1 MSTEVSQSAKETKA
15 KLDYL
20 KDLLTDRTMLAADP
34 VTYLHVGKLLEK
46 EILRIRSSLFST
58 YGIYTIADSDLPE
71 PEGPKVSLQKKVY
84 MPADANSSFIM
95 GSFVF
100 QFNFVGR
107 ILGPDGSTAKCLQQC
122 LGVKIMV
129 RGKGSIRDRKKEEAN
144 LGKPNWEHLND
155 NLHVVLSVE
164 DHENRAKARLN
175 KASEYIALFL
185 KESMKGSDKDDK
197 VKQMQLMELSF
208 RRESRPWHFN
218 CNSLFDLSLPQK
230 PGVMFS
236 NVANLLNFGYTYPPA
251 PLLSPL
257 HHNGHP
263 PPSHPS
269 HHHLYHNS
277 TQHLQQHQHF
287 SRQSQT
293 HALSGHGSNQNGGPI
308 TAGLSPPFS
317 SNLNAAAAAAAAATA
332 VLVGHAPSAAT
343 GYPGSYSPSSHPQIG
358 PSSCNTVLPA
368 GLAMAATP
376 LGYWSGHGLS
386 HFPPEYAL
394 NHSQLTAVSN
404 THHTTANGFGTHED
418 NLCAS
423 ISLPNHTSSAQPGG
437 GNNSHA
443 MFLPQHPQALTCGIH
458 EDRVPQFVLTD
469 MGTCNLDTATDL
481 DSRISAAGSAS
492 LNGLCY
498 TSSLSVQNHV
508 NKSANSSS
516 AATNNTGGTG
526 SANKH
531 HGVKQRYSQK
541 HSCQLIQHSNQSEN
555 GMHHPLPL
563 SVSATTP
570 GSRGSSRSA
579 VVSVKLNSN
588 NDRHL
593 SSSSSSALK
602 ANANLVNSAETNGY
616 GTSKNTGKFRTSKEE
631 VKSGSGI
638 AVTRLGATQQSVRST
653 PQVSISSCGSITES
667 TSVESDW
674 PKLGATVQ

>member
-1 MSTEVSQSAKETKA
+1 MTQQVRFLFCGLFCSQ
-15 KLDYL
+15 
-20 KDLLTDRTMLAADP
+20 
-34 VTYLHVGKLLEK
+34 
-46 EILRIRSSLFST
+46 
-58 YGIYTIADSDLPE
+58 
-71 PEGPKVSLQKKVY
+71 
-84 MPADANSSFIM
+84 
-95 GSFVF
+95 
-100 QFNFVGR
+100 
-107 ILGPDGSTAKCLQQC
+107 
-122 LGVKIMV
+122 
-129 RGKGSIRDRKKEEAN
+129 EEAN

-175 KASEYIALFL
+175 KASEYITLFL
-185 KESMKGSDKDDK
+185 KESMKG
-197 VKQMQLMELSF
+197 VK
-208 RRESRPWHFN
+208 SRPWHFN

-251 PLLSPL
+251 PILSPL

-269 HHHLYHNS
+269 HHLYHNS
-277 TQHLQQHQHF
+277 TQQLQQHQHF

-293 HALSGHGSNQNGGPI
+293 HALSGHGANQNGGPV
-308 TAGLSPPFS
+308 TAGLSPPFT

-343 GYPGSYSPSSHPQIG
+343 GYPGSYSPNSHPQIG

-386 HFPPEYAL
+386 HFSPEYAL
-394 NHSQLTAVSN
+394 SHSQLTAVAN

-423 ISLPNHTSSAQPGG
+423 ISLPNHTSSTQPGV
-437 GNNSHA
+437 GNNGHT
-443 MFLPQHPQALTCGIH
+443 MFLSQHPQSLTCGMH

-481 DSRISAAGSAS
+481 DSRVSATGSAS

-508 NKSANSSS
+508 NKSATSSS
-516 AATNNTGGTG
+516 AGTNNTGGSG
-526 SANKH
+526 PANKH

-541 HSCQLIQHSNQSEN
+541 HSCQLIQHPNQTEN
-555 GMHHPLPL
+555 GMHHPLPPPA
-563 SVSATTP
+563 STTTP

-579 VVSVKLNSN
+579 IVSVKLNSN
-588 NDRHL
+588 NDRH
-593 SSSSSSALK
+593 SSSSSALK
-602 ANANLVNSAETNGY
+602 ANTNLVNSAETNGY
-616 GTSKNTGKFRTSKEE
+616 GISKTTSKFRTSKEE

-638 AVTRLGATQQSVRST
+638 AVTRLGPTQQSVRST
-653 PQVSISSCGSITES
+653 PHASISSCGSITES
-667 TSVESDW
+667 TNAESDW